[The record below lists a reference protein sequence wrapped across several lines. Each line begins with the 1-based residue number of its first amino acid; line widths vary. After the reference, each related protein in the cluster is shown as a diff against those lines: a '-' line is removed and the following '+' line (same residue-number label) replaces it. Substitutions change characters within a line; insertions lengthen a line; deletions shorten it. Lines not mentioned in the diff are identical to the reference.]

1 MAVFTVHEPPLRP
14 ADRVPDPERVLF
26 VRDGFSF
33 WAFLLTPLWML
44 WHRMWL
50 VLVAYL
56 VLAGGLLAVLLVV
69 GASLAAVVAAGLLI
83 SLLVGLEAGTLR
95 RVALRRRGWREVG
108 LISGNDREVA
118 ERRFFATWR
127 RDGAARPAAGG
138 GSAPMPPPSRAPQ
151 TPPVIGLFPEPGG
164 QR

>member
-14 ADRVPDPERVLF
+14 ADPAPDPERVLF

-33 WAFLLTPLWML
+33 WAFLLAPLWML
-44 WHRMWL
+44 WHGMWL

-56 VLAGGLLAVLLVV
+56 VLAGGLLAGLLVV
-69 GASLAAVVAAGLLI
+69 GASPAAVIVASLLI

-95 RVALRRRGWREVG
+95 RVTLRRRGWKEVG
-108 LISGNDREVA
+108 LVSGNDREVA
-118 ERRFFATWR
+118 ERRYFATWR
-127 RDGAARPAAGG
+127 RDGPSRPAAGG
-138 GSAPMPPPSRAPQ
+138 RPAPVPPPSRAPQ
-151 TPPVIGLFPEPGG
+151 TAPVIGLFPEPGG

>member
-14 ADRVPDPERVLF
+14 ADLMPDPERVLF

-33 WAFLLTPLWML
+33 WAFLVAPLWML

-69 GASLAAVVAAGLLI
+69 GASPAAVIVACLLI

-95 RVALRRRGWREVG
+95 RVTLRRRGFKEVG
-108 LISGNDREVA
+108 LSSGNDREVA

-127 RDGAARPAAGG
+127 RDGTSRPAAGG
-138 GSAPMPPPSRAPQ
+138 GAAPVPPPSRAPQ
-151 TPPVIGLFPEPGG
+151 TSPVIGLFPEPGG

>member
-1 MAVFTVHEPPLRP
+1 
-14 ADRVPDPERVLF
+14 VLF

-33 WAFLLTPLWML
+33 WAFLLAPLWML

-69 GASLAAVVAAGLLI
+69 GASLTAVIAAGLLI

-95 RVALRRRGWREVG
+95 RVTLRRRGWKEVG
-108 LISGNDREVA
+108 LVSGNDREVA

-127 RDGAARPAAGG
+127 HDGAAAPAAAGV
-138 GSAPMPPPSRAPQ
+138 APAPPPSRAPQ
-151 TPPVIGLFPEPGG
+151 TAPVIGLFPEPGG

>member
-14 ADRVPDPERVLF
+14 ADPAPDPERVLF

-33 WAFLLTPLWML
+33 WAFLLAPLWML

-56 VLAGGLLAVLLVV
+56 VLAGGLQAVMLIV
-69 GASLAAVVAAGLLI
+69 GASPAAVIAAGLLI
-83 SLLVGLEAGTLR
+83 ALLVGLEAGTLR
-95 RVALRRRGWREVG
+95 RVTLRRRGWREIG

-118 ERRFFATWR
+118 ERRFFATWQ
-127 RDGAARPAAGG
+127 RDGASRPAAGG
-138 GSAPMPPPSRAPQ
+138 GCAPVPPPSRAAQ

>member
-1 MAVFTVHEPPLRP
+1 
-14 ADRVPDPERVLF
+14 

-33 WAFLLTPLWML
+33 WAFLLAPLWML

-56 VLAGGLLAVLLVV
+56 VLAGGLQAALIVV
-69 GASLAAVVAAGLLI
+69 GASPAAVIAVGLLI

-95 RVALRRRGWREVG
+95 RVTLHRRGFKEVG
-108 LISGNDREVA
+108 LISGNDGEVA
-118 ERRFFATWR
+118 ERRFFAMWR
-127 RDGAARPAAGG
+127 PDGVSRPAAGG
-138 GSAPMPPPSRAPQ
+138 GSAPVPPPSRAPQ
-151 TPPVIGLFPEPGG
+151 TPAVVGLFPEPGG